1 MAGKHRGRAVP
12 VAVGAV
18 ALAATLIAAGCG
30 GGGSNSASAVTS
42 TATPAA
48 GTTPRTGDPN
58 GGARSSGSVSGPVT
72 VVKGATFE
80 ITTSLSPTGTSN
92 VAVGSA
98 TAITEQAAGTLADLK
113 TGTCVMAVGQNSK
126 GTVTASRITIT
137 QPVNG
142 QCGTGF
148 AGRGG
153 TRPGGLPPGAGSQR
167 YRRNGSQP
175 PSGSGSQRPPG
186 GFGGSA
192 NFGFAFGTISAVKG
206 STLTVK
212 STRGSTTV
220 TVPAGTQIE
229 KTVRVGMSAIAVGMC
244 AFVRGTSGDKGVTVQ
259 AQGVSLTKPSAAG
272 CTFGF
277 RRP

>member
-1 MAGKHRGRAVP
+1 MAGEHRGRAVP

-18 ALAATLIAAGCG
+18 ALAVTLIAAGCG
-30 GGGSNSASAVTS
+30 GGGSNSASTVTG
-42 TATPAA
+42 TTTPAA
-48 GTTPRTGDPN
+48 GTTTQSGGPN
-58 GGARSSGSVSGPVT
+58 GRARSSGSVSGPVT
-72 VVKGATFE
+72 VVKSAAFE

-98 TAITEQAAGTLADLK
+98 TTITEQAAGTLADLK
-113 TGTCVMAVGQNSK
+113 TGTCVMAVGQKSK

-142 QCGTGF
+142 QCGSGFTG
-148 AGRGG
+148 GG
-153 TRPGGLPPGAGSQR
+153 GARPGGLPPRTGSQR
-167 YRRNGSQP
+167 

-192 NFGFAFGTISAVKG
+192 NFGFAFGTISAVDG

-212 STRGSTTV
+212 STQGSTTV

-229 KTVRVGMSAIAVGMC
+229 KTVDVDMSAIAVGMC

-259 AQGVSLTKPSAAG
+259 AQGVSLTKPSASG

>member
-1 MAGKHRGRAVP
+1 MGEHRGRAVP
-12 VAVGAV
+12 VAVGVV

-30 GGGSNSASAVTS
+30 GGGSNAASTVTG
-42 TATPAA
+42 TTTPAT
-48 GTTPRTGDPN
+48 GTTIPSGAPN
-58 GGARSSGSVSGPVT
+58 GGRRSSGSVSGPVT
-72 VVKGATFE
+72 VVKGATFD

-92 VAVGSA
+92 VAVGST
-98 TAITEQAAGTLADLK
+98 TAVTEQATGTLADLT
-113 TGTCVMAVGQNSK
+113 TGTCVMAVGKSSK
-126 GTVTASRITIT
+126 GTVKASRITIT
-137 QPVNG
+137 PPVNG

-167 YRRNGSQP
+167 YRGNGSQN

-212 STRGSTTV
+212 STRGTTTV
-220 TVPAGTQIE
+220 TVPAGTQIQ
-229 KTVRVGMSAIAVGMC
+229 KTVSVGMSGITVGVC
-244 AFVRGTSGDKGVTVQ
+244 AFVNGTSGDKGVTVQ
-259 AQGVSLTKPSAAG
+259 AQRVSLTKPSASG